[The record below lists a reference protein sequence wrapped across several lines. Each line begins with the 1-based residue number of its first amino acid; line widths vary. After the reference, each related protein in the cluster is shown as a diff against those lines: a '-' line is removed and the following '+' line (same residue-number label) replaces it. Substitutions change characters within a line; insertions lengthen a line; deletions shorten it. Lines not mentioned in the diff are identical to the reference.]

1 MRKNNNY
8 SQQFEDENP
17 DMEEWQFEIEGEE
30 DWEEENSIHARKEHQ
45 NHRGRG
51 KSQTRRS
58 IEDFKEQKLLREL
71 LGDDF
76 DY

>member
-8 SQQFEDENP
+8 SQQFNDEVQNTEDWEYE
-17 DMEEWQFEIEGEE
+17 D
-30 DWEEENSIHARKEHQ
+30 DWEEEESIHARKDHQ
-45 NHRGRG
+45 NHRGHKKG
-51 KSQTRRS
+51 QARRS
-58 IEDFKEQKLLREL
+58 IEMFKEQQQLKEL

>member
-1 MRKNNNY
+1 MRKSNNY
-8 SQQFEDENP
+8 SQQFNDESQ
-17 DMEEWQFEIEGEE
+17 DVE
-30 DWEEENSIHARKEHQ
+30 DWEYEDDWEEDTIHARKEHQ

-51 KSQTRRS
+51 KGQVRRN
-58 IEDFKEQKLLREL
+58 IEDFKEQQQLKEL

>member
-1 MRKNNNY
+1 MRKSNNY
-8 SQQFEDENP
+8 SQQFNDETQ
-17 DMEEWQFEIEGEE
+17 DVE
-30 DWEEENSIHARKEHQ
+30 DWEYEDDWEEDTIHARKEHQ

-51 KSQTRRS
+51 KGQVRRN
-58 IEDFKEQKLLREL
+58 IEDFKEQQQLKEL